1 LELHPPLIGEFTPLV
16 SHIATAL
23 AKSKGKDVR
32 PAAGS
37 VTSVPTLRVEPVGD
51 SPILNTAGTAPAPA
65 RRSATVAPGATPA
78 PAVGPPKKRKKLIVV
93 AGLVI
98 VVVGGLAAWLLLGGE
113 NPLANSVPPPP
124 PPSVSRTKVAPVAI
138 NPERKGPSDAL
149 AAKVRLLAITAA
161 AGGSSQRL
169 SIGGKVYEPGETVTE
184 GLILQSI
191 ENDEIVF
198 RDADGNLYTR
208 RL

>member
-1 LELHPPLIGEFTPLV
+1 MTSV

-37 VTSVPTLRVEPVGD
+37 VTNVPALRVGPVGD
-51 SPILNTAGTAPAPA
+51 SPMLKSTGPTAVAPA
-65 RRSATVAPGATPA
+65 RGSASVAPLTTGA
-78 PAVGPPKKRKKLIVV
+78 PAVTHRPKRKKII
-93 AGLVI
+93 AGGWLL
-98 VVVGGLAAWLLLGGE
+98 VVGGGIAVWLLLGGV
-113 NPLANSVPPPP
+113 NPFAKFSTPPPP
-124 PPSVSRTKVAPVAI
+124 PALTQPKIAPVTIVPA
-138 NPERKGPSDAL
+138 RMLPSDAL
-149 AAKVRLLAITAA
+149 AAQVRLLAITAA

-169 SIGGKVYEPGETVTE
+169 SVGGKVYEPGETVVD

-191 ENDEIVF
+191 ENAEIVF